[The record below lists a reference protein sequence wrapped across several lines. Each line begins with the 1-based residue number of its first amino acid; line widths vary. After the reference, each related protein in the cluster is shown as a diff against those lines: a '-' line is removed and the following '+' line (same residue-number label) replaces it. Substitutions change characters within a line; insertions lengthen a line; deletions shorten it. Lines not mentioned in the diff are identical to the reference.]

1 MNAENIE
8 IHFAPLQGY
17 TDYIYRNLHNEHF
30 GAIDTY
36 YTPFIRLE
44 KNTFRAKDLRDIEP
58 KHNFAPITPQ
68 LIAATPFELLQISKC
83 LVEKGYKNID
93 INLGCPH
100 PPMASR
106 HKGAVLLAHPSEL
119 TLLLK
124 TLEQM
129 PHIRFSL
136 KLRLGWENPD
146 DTLRLIPILE
156 QYPFHHVTIHARTA
170 KQQYKGTP
178 DENAFARIYDRIN
191 LPLFYN
197 GDITTIED
205 ITHLITRYPRLRGVM
220 IGRGLLANP
229 LLALE
234 YKEKTIIP
242 ITEKREKYYNHHKQM
257 YIQYAEHLGETPQLL
272 RRLKEIWQYHLLH
285 ADKKLRKQIIKSKN
299 LIDYNKAVE
308 RLFIFSD
315 TL

>member
-1 MNAENIE
+1 MDSKNIE

-17 TDYIYRNLHNEHF
+17 TDYVYRNLHYEYF
-30 GAIDTY
+30 GAIDNY

-44 KNTFRAKDLRDIEP
+44 KNTFRTKDLRDIEP
-58 KHNFAPITPQ
+58 IHNLAPVTPQ
-68 LIAATPFELLQISKC
+68 LIAATPSEFLKVSEC
-83 LVEKGYKNID
+83 LAEKGYENID

-100 PPMASR
+100 PPMAAR

-119 TLLLK
+119 LRLLK
-124 TLEQM
+124 TVEQM

-136 KLRLGWENPD
+136 KLRLGWDDPD
-146 DTLRLIPILE
+146 DTLRLISFFE
-156 QYPFHHVTIHARTA
+156 HFPFHHITIHARTA
-170 KQQYKGTP
+170 KQQYKGHP
-178 DENAFARIYDRIN
+178 DENAFTRIYDSTT

-205 ITHLITRYPRLRGVM
+205 IARLIARYPRLQGVM

-229 LLALE
+229 LLAYE
-234 YKEKTIIP
+234 YKKKTITP
-242 ITEKREKYYNHHKQM
+242 IHVKREKYYDHHRQM
-257 YIQYAEHLGETPQLL
+257 YARYAELFGETPQLL
-272 RRLKEIWQYHLLH
+272 LRLKEIWQYHLSH
-285 ADKKLRKQIIKSKN
+285 TDKKLRKHIFKSRN

-308 RLFIFSD
+308 RLIMFSD